1 MSAPVLLLASLLCFG
16 KVPAGAQEAEN
27 QGIKV
32 YGTLDG
38 VIYKSNLDGSG
49 EQKLTEGDGPAL
61 SPDQRHMAF
70 TRDRNLHLLDLET
83 GEESA
88 LVEYDPDDPEK
99 ANRHIVAPIWHP
111 RGSTIFFNME
121 SVFLLDIYAVEK
133 DGTNFR
139 LVVGG
144 GGLYDFLSWPGP
156 FSPDGHYLLY
166 TDCHD
171 ACQTL
176 RVVDLRTGNRVRLSE
191 RTSYGAWAPNGRHI
205 AFGGGAD
212 EENGKVWPGL
222 FVADPGGAQVR
233 TVLEDV
239 RVGALSWSSD
249 SRRIAF
255 TQVNDG
261 GATGAAGGIYAVGLD
276 GTGKRSR
283 EGHFD
288 KWEHTLDSTTAGS
301 GTSERTWGDV
311 KEEQR

>member
-1 MSAPVLLLASLLCFG
+1 MRAPVLLLASLLCFG
-16 KVPAGAQEAEN
+16 RVPAGAQEEEN
-27 QGIKV
+27 PGIKV
-32 YGTLDG
+32 YGTRDG

-49 EQKLTEGDGPAL
+49 EQRLTDGYVPAL
-61 SPDQRHMAF
+61 SPNQRSVAF
-70 TRDRNLHLLDLET
+70 KRNRNLYLLDLET
-83 GEESA
+83 EKEVV
-88 LVEYDPDDPEK
+88 LVEYNPDVVNASIGLPF
-99 ANRHIVAPIWHP
+99 WHP
-111 RGSTIFFNME
+111 DGGTIFFNME
-121 SVFLLDIYAVEK
+121 NLFLVDIYAVEK

-144 GGLYDFLSWPGP
+144 GGLYDWLSWPGP
-156 FSPDGHYLLY
+156 FSPDGHHLLY

-171 ACQTL
+171 ECETL

-205 AFGGGAD
+205 AFGGGPD
-212 EENGKVWPGL
+212 HDYGRVWPGL

-239 RVGALSWSSD
+239 RVDALSWSSD

-255 TQVNDG
+255 TQVSDG
-261 GATGAAGGIYAVGLD
+261 GATGASGGIYEVGLD

-301 GTSERTWGDV
+301 GTSERTWGQV